1 MKPDMRLGLPQSP
14 TGTPVV
20 PPWAVPYVLA
30 TIAVLQVVGAALAL
44 EGPWTP
50 ERTILVINGVL
61 GVLVGGA
68 LPGLRR

>member
-1 MKPDMRLGLPQSP
+1 MKLEPAPSP
-14 TGTPVV
+14 NGTPVV
-20 PPWAVPYVLA
+20 PPAAVPYVLA
-30 TIAVLQVVGAALAL
+30 VIAVLQVVGAALAIP
-44 EGPWTP
+44 GPWTA